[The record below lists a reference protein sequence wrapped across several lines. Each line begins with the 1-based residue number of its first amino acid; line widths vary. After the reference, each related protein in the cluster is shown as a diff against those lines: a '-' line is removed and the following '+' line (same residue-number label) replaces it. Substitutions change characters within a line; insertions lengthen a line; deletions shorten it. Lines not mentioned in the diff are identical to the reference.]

1 MVISLLNKFHGL
13 FFLLT
18 VLAAGCGEAVNMT
31 VLLQSPDGEDP
42 FGQISVLVLTLEQDQ
57 PGQSVFEQE
66 LDAGFTRFEIPSFSD
81 WGMIR
86 LLVDGFTDDD
96 PRVLLASGASAW
108 VYPQEGQTIQIEVC
122 FCMLETLELG
132 KCECSG

>member
-1 MVISLLNKFHGL
+1 MVSPSWNKYLGCL
-13 FFLLT
+13 FLLLGLT
-18 VLAAGCGEAVNMT
+18 AGCGEAVKMT

-42 FGQISVLVLTLEQDQ
+42 FAQISVLVLTVEQDQ

-66 LDAGFTRFEIPSFSD
+66 LDAGFTRFEIPAFSD

-86 LLVDGFTDDD
+86 LLIDGFTDDD

-108 VYPQEGQTIQIEVC
+108 VFPQEGQSVQVEVC
-122 FCMLETLELG
+122 FCMLETTELG